1 MALGADR
8 YASRGDTLVFLG
20 CVLLSAVAMS
30 LPERIRD
37 PLARGLRET
46 VLAPF
51 LALQQQTE
59 LLSASL
65 ARYDA
70 VVAQRDSAALAATFL
85 PELRG
90 ENIRLRGLLGL
101 GTRLSSGYV
110 PAEVLREPEPTGALT
125 FLVSAGKKQG
135 VTPLAAERAQ
145 PAPPAPRPP
154 RPPHAPRCPRPA
166 GRPGGAAFGLRV
178 ERRDAVRRSDKYR
191 FYVILAA
198 LVVLPF
204 SVRGRLGGDRVAPD
218 FLLLA
223 LLIYTIRARPGP
235 SAAAGFLVG
244 LLRDALTPASFGA
257 GALAHTLVGYL
268 SSWSKAVFFAENLF
282 VNGCLFFAGT
292 WCRNLAV
299 ALASGKLKGGLLG
312 WELLVW
318 SPIQSLTTA
327 VAGVLVLWLFGRHLA
342 IRLSDA

>member
-1 MALGADR
+1 M
-8 YASRGDTLVFLG
+8 
-20 CVLLSAVAMS
+20 
-30 LPERIRD
+30 
-37 PLARGLRET
+37 
-46 VLAPF
+46 
-51 LALQQQTE
+51 
-59 LLSASL
+59 
-65 ARYDA
+65 
-70 VVAQRDSAALAATFL
+70 
-85 PELRG
+85 
-90 ENIRLRGLLGL
+90 
-101 GTRLSSGYV
+101 
-110 PAEVLREPEPTGALT
+110 
-125 FLVSAGKKQG
+125 
-135 VTPLAAERAQ
+135 
-145 PAPPAPRPP
+145 
-154 RPPHAPRCPRPA
+154 
-166 GRPGGAAFGLRV
+166 
-178 ERRDAVRRSDKYR
+178 RRSDKYR
-191 FYVILAA
+191 FYVILAV
-198 LVVLPF
+198 LVVLQF
-204 SVRGRLGGDRVAPD
+204 SARRWLGGDRVAPD

-235 SAAAGFLVG
+235 SAAAGFVVG
-244 LLRDALTPASFGA
+244 LVRDALTPASFGA